1 MRKTALK
8 DVLFFIC
15 PRPSS
20 GKERRFG
27 MTVVWVIEDEKIHR
41 ETAKKIV
48 ERTIAHFNLELQM
61 VEWDGRQVLTKEQK
75 SKPPDMVIL
84 DLNLGQGIHGL
95 EALKTIPGFDP
106 MDVFHP
112 YVIIWSHFDGEME
125 LYEIPSAKDP
135 QTPQRTGHLNEDR
148 VVRTY
153 WKAETNLE
161 TALRGFLSRLMEEG
175 VYHGDVAS

>member
-1 MRKTALK
+1 MRKTVLK
-8 DVLFFIC
+8 DVSLFIC
-15 PRPSS
+15 LRPSS
-20 GKERRFG
+20 GEERRFG
-27 MTVVWVIEDEKIHR
+27 MPVVWIVEDEKIYR

-48 ERTIAHFNLELQM
+48 GRTIADFNMELQM
-61 VEWDGRQVLTKEQK
+61 VEWDGRQALTEEQK
-75 SKPPDMVIL
+75 SKPPDMVVL
-84 DLNLGQGIHGL
+84 DLNLSQGIHGL
-95 EALKTIPGFDP
+95 EALRTLPGFDP

-125 LYEIPSAKDP
+125 LYEMPSVQDSEF
-135 QTPQRTGHLNEDR
+135 HLNEDR

-175 VYHGDVAS
+175 VYHGEISS